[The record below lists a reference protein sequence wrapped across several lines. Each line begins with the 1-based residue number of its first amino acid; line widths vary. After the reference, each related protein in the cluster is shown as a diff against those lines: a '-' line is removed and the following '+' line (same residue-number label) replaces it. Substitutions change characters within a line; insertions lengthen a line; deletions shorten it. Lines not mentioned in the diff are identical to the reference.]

1 MLSVQNQPGRATL
14 FSTTD
19 TRYSELTVHAVLT
32 HCPVFS
38 RSQPRSAFQVAQ
50 ADRACNSLLQR
61 STQRGGLI
69 VQAITDRACT
79 QSFAPALRRSQVL
92 YIPKR
97 NKLTFLSVTDT
108 YVHTHIYSENVTRS
122 RLPRANA
129 LGNYSKQT
137 TLSILL
143 RILIPDTRPDLN
155 PKILLRFYGISYAC
169 ANRLYIPGRFFLPR
183 KKWPGNEANSTP
195 AQARGNY

>member
-108 YVHTHIYSENVTRS
+108 YVHTHVHTHIARS

-129 LGNYSKQT
+129 LGNYTREYSYVLYMMTVQFYNYLAAVEVQPQSVATPTHKFTRALYSFDRLHHFRDKQ
-137 TLSILL
+137 
-143 RILIPDTRPDLN
+143 
-155 PKILLRFYGISYAC
+155 
-169 ANRLYIPGRFFLPR
+169 
-183 KKWPGNEANSTP
+183 
-195 AQARGNY
+195 

>member
-1 MLSVQNQPGRATL
+1 MALVPEAIL
-14 FSTTD
+14 EKLEPMFSTTD

-97 NKLTFLSVTDT
+97 TKLTFLSVTDT
-108 YVHTHIYSENVTRS
+108 YVCTYAYSENVTWS

-129 LGNYSKQT
+129 LGNYVSN
-137 TLSILL
+137 ILKL
-143 RILIPDTRPDLN
+143 
-155 PKILLRFYGISYAC
+155 
-169 ANRLYIPGRFFLPR
+169 PG
-183 KKWPGNEANSTP
+183 KNN
-195 AQARGNY
+195 

>member
-108 YVHTHIYSENVTRS
+108 YVHTYIRTYVRTYAYSENVTRS

-129 LGNYSKQT
+129 LGNNNIATFHFQ
-137 TLSILL
+137 LL
-143 RILIPDTRPDLN
+143 
-155 PKILLRFYGISYAC
+155 
-169 ANRLYIPGRFFLPR
+169 LYCRQ
-183 KKWPGNEANSTP
+183 S
-195 AQARGNY
+195 

>member
-108 YVHTHIYSENVTRS
+108 YVRTYAYSENVTRS

-129 LGNYSKQT
+129 LGNEEMRWSVGVCTENRTHQDVLVGVAEGRGHTLIDSHYS
-137 TLSILL
+137 
-143 RILIPDTRPDLN
+143 
-155 PKILLRFYGISYAC
+155 
-169 ANRLYIPGRFFLPR
+169 
-183 KKWPGNEANSTP
+183 
-195 AQARGNY
+195 